1 MMVLVYVYTR
11 STQIQWG
18 KWLIF
23 YHMAHWTLIFPY
35 VESVVILPSLG
46 VQFETHKGFAGVS
59 LLAARKFIP
68 WASLEDFLIN
78 EGLYGWNVRYY
89 CVAMNRTPHGSLQLE
104 VAFEVGGLRNSSVG
118 NLPNP
123 PLRTYSQGSQSSSR
137 YTTAYRRLFR
147 PKMSDERKH
156 RHYIRT
162 VNAAV

>member
-1 MMVLVYVYTR
+1 MLTY
-11 STQIQWG
+11 S
-18 KWLIF
+18 LS
-23 YHMAHWTLIFPY
+23 
-35 VESVVILPSLG
+35 ESVVILPSLG
-46 VQFETHKGFAGVS
+46 IQLETHRGFAGRSLSVS
-59 LLAARKFIP
+59 RKLVP
-68 WASLEDFLIN
+68 WSSLEDFLIN